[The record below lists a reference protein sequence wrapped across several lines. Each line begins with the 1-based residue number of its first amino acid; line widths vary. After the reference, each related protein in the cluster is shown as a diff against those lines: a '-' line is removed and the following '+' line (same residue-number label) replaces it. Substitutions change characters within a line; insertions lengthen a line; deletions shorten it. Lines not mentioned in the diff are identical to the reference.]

1 MGASGKNLR
10 KKIHRMKYCSIM
22 TDVEHYIPERAVD
35 QGEVW
40 NEVSG
45 YAAGAGASDSDKYT
59 EALEKKQKEVTQAA
73 DQIRDQLPEGTCGV
87 VVIKREDG
95 IQAFELYRSARAFQ
109 KRAGFIESLL
119 MDDLVTD
126 AWPLEGEAAWATAI
140 QLIYRLREITDKEVI
155 VKDGSDNLHIGVDE
169 LVGEAIVGQNLEV
182 PTQSI
187 LYCTLAVSS

>member
-1 MGASGKNLR
+1 M
-10 KKIHRMKYCSIM
+10 
-22 TDVEHYIPERAVD
+22 
-35 QGEVW
+35 
-40 NEVSG
+40 
-45 YAAGAGASDSDKYT
+45 
-59 EALEKKQKEVTQAA
+59 TQAA

-87 VVIKREDG
+87 VVIKREEG

-140 QLIYRLREITDKEVI
+140 QLIYRLREITDQEVI

>member
-1 MGASGKNLR
+1 FRA
-10 KKIHRMKYCSIM
+10 KYQSIM
-22 TDVEHYIPERAVD
+22 TDVDHYIPESAVD

-40 NEVSG
+40 EEVRG
-45 YAAGAGASDSDKYT
+45 YASDAGASDRTKYT
-59 EALEKKQKEVTQAA
+59 EALGKKQKEVTEAA
-73 DQIRDQLPEGTCGV
+73 NQIRNQLPDDTCGV
-87 VVIKREDG
+87 IVIKRESG
-95 IQAFELYRSARAFQ
+95 IQAFELYRSSKAFQ

-119 MDDLVTD
+119 MDDSITD
-126 AWPLEGEAAWATAI
+126 TWPLEGEAAWATAI

-187 LYCTLAVSS
+187 LYCTLSVSS